1 MEVSA
6 LLEKPILALL
16 LQMNV
21 YDTKMVHHQKKCFCW
36 LQVRG
41 ICDVNQILQRAFL
54 AIRDGDDDD
63 DAADDN
69 DNKSTDD
76 ATYFRFDETKTNLS
90 RVKKLNKYSC
100 AELSQQLSELC
111 SPMK

>member
-1 MEVSA
+1 
-6 LLEKPILALL
+6 
-16 LQMNV
+16 MNV
-21 YDTKMVHHQKKCFCW
+21 MVHHQKKCFRW

-63 DAADDN
+63 AADDN
-69 DNKSTDD
+69 DNNSTGD

-90 RVKKLNKYSC
+90 RGKKLNKYSC
-100 AELSQQLSELC
+100 TELSQQLSELC